1 MVTLKSGNITL
12 DKIKLDDAYDYYLI
26 ASNPNITTSF
36 MLDEVINLEE
46 AKSAVL
52 EVVNNYED
60 SEYYYFAIRLDNKL
74 IGVMKSYESD
84 YLELGYAIN
93 EEYWNKGYAT
103 IALNLATNYFFSI
116 NRIKKIILG
125 AFSDNYAS
133 IRVMEKCGYSFVGI
147 KKDEFYYKGKSRDI
161 VYFVKEKDS
170 TNK

>member
-12 DKIKLDDAYDYYLI
+12 DKITLDDAYDYYLI

-36 MLDEVINLEE
+36 MLDEVENITE
-46 AKSAVL
+46 AKS
-52 EVVNNYED
+52 EIEDIISNYSDNEF
-60 SEYYYFAIRLDNKL
+60 YYFAIRLDGKL

-93 EEYWNKGYAT
+93 ETYWNKGYAT
-103 IALNLATNYFFSI
+103 IALKLVTDYFLSI
-116 NRIKKIILG
+116 DRIKKIILG

-133 IRVMEKCGYSFVGI
+133 IRVMEKCGYSFMGL

-161 VYFVKEKDS
+161 AYFEK
-170 TNK
+170 NKG